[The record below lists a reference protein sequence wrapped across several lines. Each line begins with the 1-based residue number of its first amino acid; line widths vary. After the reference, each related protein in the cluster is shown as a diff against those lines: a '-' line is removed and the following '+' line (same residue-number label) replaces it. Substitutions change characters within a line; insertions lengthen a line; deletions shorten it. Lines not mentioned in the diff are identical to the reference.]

1 MHRPRVVPP
10 SGRGVTLAVAI
21 MAFAGCGNLT
31 AGGFGEARVVVS
43 GDAPDVSSASE
54 PLQGISHLVLGT
66 AVPGPIRT
74 DHDDDDDLNPDG
86 ELELSFELYLRRA
99 DGSET
104 SLSNGLLEAELDLSG
119 EIEFDVVRATVP
131 ADLYPQLRIVF
142 REIEVDVNDGVVID
156 GVPVIGAIDVEIED
170 VEVVRTLDL
179 VVTDGSVVEVVLDL
193 NAATW
198 LAFVD
203 PELKTVSAEDF
214 ANAFAV
220 LVR

>member
-1 MHRPRVVPP
+1 M
-10 SGRGVTLAVAI
+10 
-21 MAFAGCGNLT
+21 
-31 AGGFGEARVVVS
+31 
-43 GDAPDVSSASE
+43 
-54 PLQGISHLVLGT
+54 
-66 AVPGPIRT
+66 
-74 DHDDDDDLNPDG
+74 
-86 ELELSFELYLRRA
+86 
-99 DGSET
+99 
-104 SLSNGLLEAELDLSG
+104 
-119 EIEFDVVRATVP
+119 
-131 ADLYPQLRIVF
+131 
-142 REIEVDVNDGVVID
+142 DVNDGVVID